1 MPQLNQTR
9 QRERTGSLH
18 LLKQTKQN
26 FILPVAVI
34 LSLFILAEVNY
45 PLLKPQSALALFA
58 MLGLIVIFLK
68 YPLHP
73 RFAENRICQIVDFVL
88 VGSVIICF
96 GYVVL
101 QTEPIFKRFWLND
114 VFLGERASA
123 EHILDFYI
131 GGFGLLLILE
141 ATRRAIGLT
150 LPLLAIIFLLYASF
164 GYASFGQLLPSWLFP
179 HLALFAMLGLIVI
192 FLKYPL
198 HPRFAENR
206 ICQIVDFVLVGSVI
220 ICFGYVVLQ
229 TEPIFKRFWLNDVFL
244 GERASAEH
252 ILDFYIGGFGL
263 LLILEA
269 TRRAIGLT
277 LPLLAIIFLLYASF
291 GYASFGQLLPSWL
304 FPHRGYS
311 IQRIISQTFLH
322 GGVFG
327 VALRVMFTYV
337 FLFVLFGTF
346 LEQTGAT
353 GYILNL
359 ARRIFGTSSGSP
371 AKVAVIG
378 SGMMGSLSGS
388 AVANTATTGTFT
400 IPLMRS
406 VGFKPAIAGGIEAA
420 ASSGGALV
428 PPIMGAAAYMMLEI
442 VPCVTY
448 LEIIRA
454 ALLPAI
460 LYYTALLLIVHF
472 YAKRNINTTPNSI
485 QTVAAEDHRD
495 PEKHNVVDPTLFP
508 SISDEENNVP
518 ENLPKEKLSKMQG
531 VVFFAAFLTLIVFLL
546 MGASPFRAVSWSL
559 LVVLIVSIFHSK
571 TRVGISGITKS
582 MENAGHSGVSLIA
595 AASCVGIILG
605 VVTLTGVGSKLPRV
619 LIPLAETNL
628 ILALFLLMISTIILG
643 MGLPSSVCYLLMA
656 ILVGPV
662 LLDLGVVPLA
672 AHFFIFYFGMM
683 SMVTPPVALAAYTA
697 AAIADAGIMQTAF
710 AAFRFA
716 LVGFALPYAFVL
728 RPELLWISAEGGN
741 PDLWVVLIN
750 LFWTLVGTV
759 IFAASIAGYA
769 FREVSLWERCVMFIA
784 VAILFFA
791 PTEMNLMWIH
801 VLTLLASVLIFYYN
815 WRKGEISHENYT

>member
-1 MPQLNQTR
+1 MKQ
-9 QRERTGSLH
+9 
-18 LLKQTKQN
+18 LKQTL
-26 FILPVAVI
+26 ILPVAVV

-58 MLGLIVIFLK
+58 MLGLVIVFLK
-68 YPLHP
+68 YPLHS
-73 RFAENRICQIVDFVL
+73 RFADSQFFQILDFVL
-88 VGSVIICF
+88 VGSVILCF

-101 QTEPIFKRFWLND
+101 QTEPIFKRIWLNG

-123 EHILDFYI
+123 EHILDYFV

-141 ATRRAIGLT
+141 ATRRSIGVT
-150 LPLLAIIFLLYASF
+150 LPLLAVIFLLYATF
-164 GYASFGQLLPSWLFP
+164 GKF
-179 HLALFAMLGLIVI
+179 
-192 FLKYPL
+192 
-198 HPRFAENR
+198 
-206 ICQIVDFVLVGSVI
+206 
-220 ICFGYVVLQ
+220 
-229 TEPIFKRFWLNDVFL
+229 
-244 GERASAEH
+244 
-252 ILDFYIGGFGL
+252 
-263 LLILEA
+263 
-269 TRRAIGLT
+269 
-277 LPLLAIIFLLYASF
+277 
-291 GYASFGQLLPSWL
+291 LPSWL
-304 FPHRGYS
+304 FPHRGHS
-311 IQRIISQTFLH
+311 IQRIIGQTFLH
-322 GGVFG
+322 GGVFS

-346 LEQTGAT
+346 LERTGAT

-359 ARRIFGTSSGSP
+359 ARRIFGTSTGSA

-406 VGFKPAIAGGIEAA
+406 MGFKPAIAGGIEAA

-442 VPCVTY
+442 VQPSVTY

-472 YAKRNINTTPNSI
+472 YAKRTIHITPNSI
-485 QTVAAEDHRD
+485 QTDVTSEETLAPGTPIVA
-495 PEKHNVVDPTLFP
+495 DPTLFP
-508 SISDEENNVP
+508 NRDAQEIHTP
-518 ENLPKEKLSKMQG
+518 EKLPLMQG
-531 VVFFAAFLTLIVFLL
+531 IVFFAAFLTLILFLL
-546 MGASPFRAVSWSL
+546 MGTTPFRAVSWGL
-559 LVVLIVSIFHSK
+559 LVVLVVSLFHSK
-571 TRVGISGITKS
+571 TRVGITGIFKA
-582 MENAGHSGVSLIA
+582 MENAGNSGVSLIA

-619 LIPLAETNL
+619 LLPLAETNL

-697 AAIADAGIMQTAF
+697 AAIADANIMQTAF

-728 RPELLWISAEGGN
+728 RPELLLLSADGGN
-741 PDLWVVLIN
+741 PVIWAILIN
-750 LFWTLVGTV
+750 LLLTLAGTV
-759 IFAASIAGYA
+759 ILAASIAGYA
-769 FREVSLWERCVMFIA
+769 FKEVSLWERCVMFIA
-784 VAILFFA
+784 AAILFFT
-791 PTEMNLMWIH
+791 PTQINLMWIH
-801 VLTLLASVLIFYYN
+801 GITLLASVFIFYYN
-815 WRKGEISHENYT
+815 WRKAEIIPN

>member
-1 MPQLNQTR
+1 
-9 QRERTGSLH
+9 
-18 LLKQTKQN
+18 
-26 FILPVAVI
+26 
-34 LSLFILAEVNY
+34 
-45 PLLKPQSALALFA
+45 LLKPQSALALFA
-58 MLGLIVIFLK
+58 MLGLIIVFFK
-68 YPLHP
+68 YPLHS
-73 RFAENRICQIVDFVL
+73 RYSNSRIFQIVDYIL
-88 VGSVIICF
+88 VGCVIVCF
-96 GYVVL
+96 GYVVV
-101 QTEPIFKRFWLND
+101 QTEPMFKRFWLNG

-141 ATRRAIGLT
+141 ATRRSIGLT
-150 LPLLAIIFLLYASF
+150 LPILAIVFLLYAF
-164 GYASFGQLLPSWLFP
+164 FGQ
-179 HLALFAMLGLIVI
+179 
-192 FLKYPL
+192 Y
-198 HPRFAENR
+198 
-206 ICQIVDFVLVGSVI
+206 
-220 ICFGYVVLQ
+220 
-229 TEPIFKRFWLNDVFL
+229 
-244 GERASAEH
+244 
-252 ILDFYIGGFGL
+252 
-263 LLILEA
+263 
-269 TRRAIGLT
+269 
-277 LPLLAIIFLLYASF
+277 
-291 GYASFGQLLPSWL
+291 LPSWL

-346 LEQTGAT
+346 LERTGAT

-359 ARRIFGTSSGSP
+359 ARRIFGTSTGSA

-406 VGFKPAIAGGIEAA
+406 MGFKPEIAGGIEAA

-442 VPCVTY
+442 VEPSVTY

-472 YAKRNINTTPNSI
+472 YSKRTISSSENITNTITE
-485 QTVAAEDHRD
+485 T
-495 PEKHNVVDPTLFP
+495 
-508 SISDEENNVP
+508 EENNTSKD
-518 ENLPKEKLSKMQG
+518 LPSEKLPLMQG
-531 VVFFAAFLTLIVFLL
+531 MVFLAAFLTLIVFLL
-546 MGASPFRAVSWSL
+546 FGATPFRAVSWSL
-559 LVVLIVSIFHSK
+559 LVVLVVSVFHTK
-571 TRVGISGITKS
+571 TRVGIPRITKA
-582 MENAGHSGVSLIA
+582 MEKAGHSGVSLIA

-619 LIPLAETNL
+619 LLPLAETNL

-697 AAIADAGIMQTAF
+697 AAIADSGIMQTAF

-716 LVGFALPYAFVL
+716 LVGFALPYAFVM
-728 RPELLWISAEGGN
+728 RPELLWLSSEGGN
-741 PDLWVVLIN
+741 PELWVVLIN
-750 LFWTLVGTV
+750 LFLILIGT
-759 IFAASIAGYA
+759 ILLAAGIAGYA
-769 FREVSLWERCVMFIA
+769 FKIVSIWERCLMFLAA
-784 VAILFFA
+784 VILFFA
-791 PTEMNLMWIH
+791 PTEINLIWIH
-801 VLTLLASVLIFYYN
+801 GLTLLASVLIFYYN
-815 WRKGEISHENYT
+815 WCKGEIGHEKYT

>member
-1 MPQLNQTR
+1 
-9 QRERTGSLH
+9 
-18 LLKQTKQN
+18 
-26 FILPVAVI
+26 
-34 LSLFILAEVNY
+34 
-45 PLLKPQSALALFA
+45 
-58 MLGLIVIFLK
+58 MLGLIIVFFK

-73 RFAENRICQIVDFVL
+73 RFSENRICQIVDYIL
-88 VGSVIICF
+88 VGCVIVCF
-96 GYVVL
+96 GYVVV
-101 QTEPIFKRFWLND
+101 QTEPMFKRFWLNG

-141 ATRRAIGLT
+141 ATRRSIGLT
-150 LPLLAIIFLLYASF
+150 LPILAIVFLLYAF
-164 GYASFGQLLPSWLFP
+164 FGQ
-179 HLALFAMLGLIVI
+179 
-192 FLKYPL
+192 Y
-198 HPRFAENR
+198 
-206 ICQIVDFVLVGSVI
+206 
-220 ICFGYVVLQ
+220 
-229 TEPIFKRFWLNDVFL
+229 
-244 GERASAEH
+244 
-252 ILDFYIGGFGL
+252 
-263 LLILEA
+263 
-269 TRRAIGLT
+269 
-277 LPLLAIIFLLYASF
+277 
-291 GYASFGQLLPSWL
+291 LPSWL

-311 IQRIISQTFLH
+311 VQRIISQTFLH

-346 LEQTGAT
+346 LERTGAT

-359 ARRIFGTSSGSP
+359 ARRIFGTSTGSP

-406 VGFKPAIAGGIEAA
+406 MGFKPEIAGGIEAA

-442 VPCVTY
+442 VEPSVTY

-472 YAKRNINTTPNSI
+472 YAKRTISTSKNITYTNSETEESTTSND
-485 QTVAAEDHRD
+485 Q
-495 PEKHNVVDPTLFP
+495 P
-508 SISDEENNVP
+508 S
-518 ENLPKEKLSKMQG
+518 EKLPLMQG
-531 VVFFAAFLTLIVFLL
+531 IVFLAAFLTLIVFLL
-546 MGASPFRAVSWSL
+546 FGATPLRAVSWSL
-559 LVVLIVSIFHSK
+559 LVVLIVSVFHIK
-571 TRVGISGITKS
+571 TRVGIPGITKA

-619 LIPLAETNL
+619 LLPLAETNL

-697 AAIADAGIMQTAF
+697 AAIANSGIMQTAF

-716 LVGFALPYAFVL
+716 LVGFALPYAFVM
-728 RPELLWISAEGGN
+728 RPELLWLSSDGGN
-741 PDLWVVLIN
+741 PELWVVLIN
-750 LFWTLVGTV
+750 LFWILVGTV
-759 IFAASIAGYA
+759 IFASGIAGYA
-769 FREVSLWERCVMFIA
+769 FKKVSLWERSLMLIA

-791 PTEMNLMWIH
+791 PTEINFIWIH
-801 VLTLLASVLIFYYN
+801 GLTLLASISIFYYN
-815 WRKGEISHENYT
+815 WRKREIGHENFA